1 MTLPVSRRDGRSRRK
16 DRTQARKAGANWSDA
31 GGYDQIVVPKGAS
44 TVHDGMKMRVFTVP
58 KYDTCRLGGGEKNCR
73 D

>member
-1 MTLPVSRRDGRSRRK
+1 MATLLRSR
-16 DRTQARKAGANWSDA
+16 QAWLPKPGDAGANWSDA